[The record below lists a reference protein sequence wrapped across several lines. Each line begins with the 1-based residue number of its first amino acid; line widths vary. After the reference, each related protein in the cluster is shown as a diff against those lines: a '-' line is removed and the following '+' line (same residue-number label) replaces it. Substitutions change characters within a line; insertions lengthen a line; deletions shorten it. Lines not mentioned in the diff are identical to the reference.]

1 MPGQPYGHPIVASA
15 GTLMDTNQTTLV
27 EIRPFASVSDKI
39 SVLTPLKTGHMIA
52 RDFYDKA
59 TAHNRTNRPSNHGE

>member
-1 MPGQPYGHPIVASA
+1 
-15 GTLMDTNQTTLV
+15 MDTNQTTLV
-27 EIRPFASVSDKI
+27 EIRPFASESDKI